1 MSNSDSLVIT
11 VVIQEHI
18 SGNTF
23 EPLALLLLILF
34 KDQINLGS
42 RSFKL
47 REKQDEALGGLLWHE
62 VTGYHTAGGQALG
75 G

>member
-18 SGNTF
+18 SGNTS

-34 KDQINLGS
+34 KDQINLGT

-62 VTGYHTAGGQALG
+62 VTGYHTACGQALG